1 MQTAV
6 LDRTQAPQPI
16 RSIQHPLPGRTG
28 SLTERNKET
37 RPITLAKEIINQY
50 WSHRND
56 SNPVIKTQ
64 AQALIRTHVVMLR
77 YWRELLQKS

>member
-6 LDRTQAPQPI
+6 LDRTQAPKHTH
-16 RSIQHPLPGRTG
+16 SIQHPLPGRSG
-28 SLTERNKET
+28 ALTERNRET
-37 RPITLAKEIINQY
+37 RPVTLAKEIINQY

-64 AQALIRTHVVMLR
+64 AQALIRSHVVMLR